1 MDDFPW
7 IYVAM
12 IFIAFVSWLHRRV
25 QEAAAARRLRAG
37 ERRAA
42 AEAARR
48 ERPLPGGA
56 APSPYLAP
64 ERAPAPPAA
73 PATPPP
79 LPRRAPPSE
88 EIPVPRS
95 FRELFE
101 MLSES
106 RPPVPPHAE
115 PVAPPPLPAANPPA
129 AAAKPAAP
137 RAPVPAPVVASA
149 LRPTPAGFGLTKALR
164 RRGPLRQAILLK
176 EILDA
181 PVALR

>member
-48 ERPLPGGA
+48 ERPLPGGTP
-56 APSPYLAP
+56 PSPYLAP
-64 ERAPAPPAA
+64 ERAPMHPA